1 MDAEHQPPP
10 DALSGLSALV
20 DPIRRRLYEHVA
32 GQDSPVR
39 REAAAEAVGISRTL
53 AAYHLDRLT
62 EAGLLAATY
71 ARPEG
76 QGGPGAGRPAKHYQ
90 RSADEVSVTVPPRT
104 YALLARLL
112 ADAVAADPTGAVQAA
127 LMTAA
132 ETEGRTGTAGRT
144 AGSPDRAAGTAG
156 RTDGSAD
163 RAAEAAGRAAEA
175 EGRAGGAA
183 ADGAGDLP
191 AALRARGYE
200 PAVTDDGSIDLR
212 NCPFHQLARQQPE
225 LTCQLNH
232 ALLRGVLAGHGAD
245 PGRAE
250 LLPRPGRCC
259 VLVHPPR

>member
-10 DALSGLSALV
+10 DPLSGLSALV

-132 ETEGRTGTAGRT
+132 ETEGRAGGTADRGT
-144 AGSPDRAAGTAG
+144 DTTGRAAGT
-156 RTDGSAD
+156 
-163 RAAEAAGRAAEA
+163 EGRAGAASRTAEA
-175 EGRAGGAA
+175 EGDAAGAT
-183 ADGAGDLP
+183 AGEAGELP

-225 LTCQLNH
+225 LTCRLNH

-245 PGRAE
+245 PDRAE

-259 VLVHPPR
+259 VLVHPAR

>member
-1 MDAEHQPPP
+1 MDAEHQPLP

-20 DPIRRRLYEHVA
+20 DPIRRRLYDYVA

-39 REAAAEAVGISRTL
+39 REAAAAAVGISRTL

-104 YALLARLL
+104 YVLLARLL
-112 ADAVAADPTGAVQAA
+112 TDAVATDPTGAVRAA

-132 ETEGRTGTAGRT
+132 E
-144 AGSPDRAAGTAG
+144 S
-156 RTDGSAD
+156 
-163 RAAEAAGRAAEA
+163 
-175 EGRAGGAA
+175 EGRAGTGRPAASDTGDTAAPDTGRRPAA
-183 ADGAGDLP
+183 APETGSRSGGTAGSAAEDPGTRVAGGLLGALQ
-191 AALRARGYE
+191 ARGYE
-200 PAVTDDGSIDLR
+200 PAVTDDGTIDLR
-212 NCPFHQLARQQPE
+212 NCPFHQLARHQPE

-232 ALLRGVLAGHGAD
+232 ALVRGVLAGHGAD
-245 PGRAE
+245 PDRAQ
-250 LLPRPGRCC
+250 LMPRPGRCC
-259 VLVHPPR
+259 VLVHPAQ

>member
-1 MDAEHQPPP
+1 MTGMDAEHQPPP
-10 DALSGLSALV
+10 DPLSGLSALV
-20 DPIRRRLYEHVA
+20 DPIRRRLYDYVA

-39 REAAAEAVGISRTL
+39 REAAAAAVGISRTL

-90 RSADEVSVTVPPRT
+90 RSSEEVSVTVPPRT

-112 ADAVAADPTGAVQAA
+112 TDAVAADPTGAVQAA
-127 LMTAA
+127 LMAAA
-132 ETEGRTGTAGRT
+132 ESEG
-144 AGSPDRAAGTAG
+144 RAAGDTA
-156 RTDGSAD
+156 DDS
-163 RAAEAAGRAAEA
+163 
-175 EGRAGGAA
+175 
-183 ADGAGDLP
+183 DLP

-212 NCPFHQLARQQPE
+212 NCPFHRLARHQPE

-245 PGRAE
+245 PDRAE
-250 LLPRPGRCC
+250 LVPRPDRCC
-259 VLVHPPR
+259 VVVHPAQ